1 MPWTKMGFASHHVSN
16 LPPELHTMATQ
27 GKSKPFGKT
36 ALSASNQY
44 CSIASSVFVNRKMP
58 ASRSSFLP
66 VAAPQRMR
74 PVEKFMSSDDDSSL
88 LPSWYCEGP
97 FAQPCPA

>member
-1 MPWTKMGFASHHVSN
+1 MPWMKIGLASHQVSN
-16 LPPELHTMATQ
+16 LPPELHTIPTH
-27 GKSKPFGKT
+27 GKSKPLGKT
-36 ALSASNQY
+36 ARSASNQY
-44 CSIASSVFVNRKMP
+44 CSMASSVLVNRKMP

-66 VAAPQRMR
+66 MAAPHRIR